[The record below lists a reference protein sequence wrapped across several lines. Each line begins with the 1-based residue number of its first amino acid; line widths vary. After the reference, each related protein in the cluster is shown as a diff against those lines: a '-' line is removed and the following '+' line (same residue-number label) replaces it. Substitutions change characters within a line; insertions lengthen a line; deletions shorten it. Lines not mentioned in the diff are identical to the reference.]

1 MRLAWVGESALAVP
15 SPFFVTP
22 GLRAVAFGMA
32 LAQSMPL
39 PSGWTLGSCAG
50 AVSALTAVVLPWQ
63 KRCAQM
69 NGKAGVTA
77 DGGHLLP
84 GRCGRRVSTVNL
96 DSCLCFIYQRFSHIF
111 FLKIRRHGRQQSRRE
126 NGRVVPGYLPLIYL

>member
-1 MRLAWVGESALAVP
+1 MAFGIALA
-15 SPFFVTP
+15 
-22 GLRAVAFGMA
+22 R
-32 LAQSMPL
+32 SMPL
-39 PSGWTLGSCAG
+39 PSGWTLGSCAV

-84 GRCGRRVSTVNL
+84 GRCGRGVSTVNL
-96 DSCLCFIYQRFSHIF
+96 DSGLCFIYQRFSHIF
-111 FLKIRRHGRQQSRRE
+111 FLKIRRHG
-126 NGRVVPGYLPLIYL
+126 GL